1 MTTVVHILQDI
12 QETNPNPEDLQ
23 VICTE
28 VEYAIQS
35 LKGGKSPEVDSV
47 QVELIKGGRKKED
60 EGFYH
65 TLLKDLG
72 NQAFAMRRNTASVL
86 PQPKKDKVR
95 QC

>member
-1 MTTVVHILQDI
+1 MHILQDI

-28 VEYAIQS
+28 VECAFQS

-47 QVELIKGGRKKED
+47 QVELIKGGRKKDED
-60 EGFYH
+60 FYH

-72 NQAFAMRRNTASVL
+72 NHAFAMRRNTVSVL